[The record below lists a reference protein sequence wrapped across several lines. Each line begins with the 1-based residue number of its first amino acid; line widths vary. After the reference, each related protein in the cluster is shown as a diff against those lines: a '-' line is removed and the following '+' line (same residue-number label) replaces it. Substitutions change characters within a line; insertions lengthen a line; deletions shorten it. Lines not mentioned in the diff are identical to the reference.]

1 MLWLTNVG
9 QEKGIGDSVATD
21 GGEKKVGCFN
31 KLAFR
36 RWNRKT
42 DKSFLRSEGE
52 GIPSYFRRPSHKQ
65 FCNNDDE
72 QTQPLDI
79 QYLPGSKNIA
89 ADFLSRHGDVTYYMC
104 DPLNCLPQVELLA
117 PQVEILIY
125 SNIFAEYY
133 SVTPD
138 EKK

>member
-65 FCNNDDE
+65 FCNNDD
-72 QTQPLDI
+72 DS
-79 QYLPGSKNIA
+79 YN
-89 ADFLSRHGDVTYYMC
+89 MC

-117 PQVEILIY
+117 PQVENLDLFEYIRRIL
-125 SNIFAEYY
+125 FGHPGRKK
-133 SVTPD
+133 VTD
-138 EKK
+138 LILDCRRERREVSCVSLSAASAL